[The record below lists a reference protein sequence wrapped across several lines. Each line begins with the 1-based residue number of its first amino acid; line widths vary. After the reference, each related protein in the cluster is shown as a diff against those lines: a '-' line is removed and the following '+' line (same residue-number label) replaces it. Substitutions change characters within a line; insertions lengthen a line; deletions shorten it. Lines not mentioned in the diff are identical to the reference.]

1 VSTSRISQYKLIANC
16 LRPTVPESAG
26 IIRHGKTLTSL
37 NVHTS
42 RIPDVDIDDELVY
55 DYLAF
60 SQICKGCPLLEQI
73 SVAFPPVSVIRNKQ
87 DSFVNFEVSLINV

>member
-1 VSTSRISQYKLIANC
+1 M
-16 LRPTVPESAG
+16 
-26 IIRHGKTLTSL
+26 
-37 NVHTS
+37 
-42 RIPDVDIDDELVY
+42 DDELVY

-87 DSFVNFEVSLINV
+87 DSFVNFEVSLFHV

>member
-1 VSTSRISQYKLIANC
+1 M
-16 LRPTVPESAG
+16 
-26 IIRHGKTLTSL
+26 
-37 NVHTS
+37 
-42 RIPDVDIDDELVY
+42 DDELVY

-87 DSFVNFEVSLINV
+87 DSFVNFEVSLVLV